1 MVSDSLTDASYHRS
15 EPISVDSPMLMTCTK
30 CAACYRVDSASLG
43 AAGRSVRCV
52 RCRRVWFA
60 RNPDAFSAIANA
72 HRIAVT
78 AYVAG
83 VSTAEAGQRSPGSS
97 PDRAASPSSLP
108 ELELKLDAERAQI
121 DGLTEVP
128 HAEVSPAPSMASREE
143 MPLPGL
149 SSEPV
154 AA

>member
-1 MVSDSLTDASYHRS
+1 
-15 EPISVDSPMLMTCTK
+15 MLMTCTK
-30 CAACYRVDSASLG
+30 CAACYRVNSASLG

-60 RNPDAFSAIANA
+60 RNPDAFSALANA

-83 VSTAEAGQRSPGSS
+83 VSTAETGQRSPGSG
-97 PDRAASPSSLP
+97 PDRMARPSSLP
-108 ELELKLDAERAQI
+108 ELELKLEAVRAQAE
-121 DGLTEVP
+121 GLTEAP
-128 HAEVSPAPSMASREE
+128 RAEVSPAPSRASREG
-143 MPLPGL
+143 MTLPGL